1 MAKEQNDDE
10 LIEVYSSSPLEA
22 QMVNSLLQDAEID
35 TFIKDELMGSIA
47 PWYVAGGGAG
57 AFHSS
62 DLWYIFHS
70 FRHSWR
76 PFNSGDEAL
85 SQKML
90 DFWTNFARYGNPNG
104 NAETVWPAYTN
115 ASPKFMVLDVDGE
128 EATFSMT
135 DTPEFKRPASL
146 R

>member
-1 MAKEQNDDE
+1 MTKERNDDE

-76 PFNSGDEAL
+76 PFNSGGRSLESENAGFLDQLCQVREPKRQCGNCLARL
-85 SQKML
+85 YQCISQI
-90 DFWTNFARYGNPNG
+90 YG
-104 NAETVWPAYTN
+104 T
-115 ASPKFMVLDVDGE
+115 
-128 EATFSMT
+128 
-135 DTPEFKRPASL
+135 
-146 R
+146 